1 MIDLKNCPICN
12 RQPIVQ
18 VKAFGLSKKNV
29 KARVMCHL
37 CGKKTGWYR
46 TNEGWG
52 KVVFEAIDA
61 WNRG

>member
-1 MIDLKNCPICN
+1 MINIKNCPICN
-12 RQPIVQ
+12 RQPVIQ
-18 VKAFGLSKKNV
+18 LKGFGVSKKNI

-37 CGKKTGWYR
+37 CGKKTAWYK

-52 KVVFEAIDA
+52 KVVFEALDA